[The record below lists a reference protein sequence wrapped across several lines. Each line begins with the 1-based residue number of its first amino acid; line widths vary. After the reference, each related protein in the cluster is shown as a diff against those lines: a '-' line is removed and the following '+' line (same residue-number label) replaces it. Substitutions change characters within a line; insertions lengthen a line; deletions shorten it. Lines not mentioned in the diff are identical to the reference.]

1 MSDLYVYVASA
12 VVVAIS
18 VYFFARPGVNEAD
31 KAFEARY
38 KAMQEEKRRAAAAGS
53 TGVKATTSLTGGSS
67 AIVAKKPVVN
77 GPLVTVFY
85 GSQTGTAESFAKTL
99 VSLGN
104 DQKYFAVDL
113 VDLEE
118 FEPSLLKTLEY
129 VIFVVATYGE
139 GDPTDNAVEFMKF
152 LNDTDGHLADNEFDT
167 VKFTVFGLG
176 NKQYEQYNAIG
187 RAVDAQLAKH
197 GAQRVFPLGE
207 GDDDGSLE
215 EDFDAWKEKLWSTL
229 RRADGYLETS
239 DEEGD
244 VKASKTKAPHLA
256 FDVVPVA
263 AAAASATAKPIP
275 DDLIQNSTKHF
286 FHNTEAKLVETRQL
300 RQSTASGSTLHL
312 EFDIKHAG
320 VTYAT
325 ADNLAILPENDPALV
340 TRVATALRFDEDG
353 VVELKALDKATKL
366 PFPTPATIR
375 TILSQYLDLNAAP
388 RKGALTA
395 LAHYATSS
403 VDQDRLLRL
412 ASADGKAEYQTWV
425 VDAHRTFGDVIEA
438 FPSLQIP
445 LVAFIHIL
453 PSLQPRYYTISSSS
467 VVHPTRIH
475 VTLGVIATSDLPEG
489 RQFKGVTSNYLAKL
503 ALPDAA
509 VLDKPKVAN
518 PYGEQGKKQVR
529 TWPSI
534 RMTIRKSTF
543 KLPPSP
549 ETPVI
554 LVGPGTGIAPMRAFL
569 QERHAQ
575 KQAGETVGATWLFF
589 GCRRQSEDYLYQQE
603 LETYQASGTLS
614 DLHVAFSRD
623 SAQKVYVQHLIRQ
636 QGAALWKVLAA
647 GGYVYVCGA
656 TLMGTD
662 VHKAFV
668 ELVQTHGA
676 KSVVDA
682 TRYVQDLQHNHRY
695 IQELWSA

>member
-1 MSDLYVYVASA
+1 MGNKLSNLIQQAS
-12 VVVAIS
+12 
-18 VYFFARPGVNEAD
+18 
-31 KAFEARY
+31 
-38 KAMQEEKRRAAAAGS
+38 
-53 TGVKATTSLTGGSS
+53 SS
-67 AIVAKKPVVN
+67 AKTNGKPT
-77 GPLVTVFY
+77 VTVLY
-85 GSQTGTAESFAKTL
+85 GSQSGTAEGFAKSL
-99 VSLGN
+99 VASSQGTA
-104 DQKYFAVDL
+104 FTVRAVDL
-113 VDLEE
+113 AK
-118 FEPSLLKTLEY
+118 FNASTLPTLSC
-129 VIFVVATYGE
+129 VIFVVATFGE
-139 GDPTDNAVEFMKF
+139 GGPTDSAVKFHKYLTNPSLPANFMQ
-152 LNDTDGHLADNEFDT
+152 H

-176 NKQYEQYNAIG
+176 NKTYARYNAMG
-187 RAVDAQLAKH
+187 RAVNSRMEQLGGH
-197 GAQRVFPLGE
+197 RVYRHGE
-207 GDDDGSLE
+207 GNDE
-215 EDFDAWKEKLWSTL
+215 ACIENDFDDWRQDLWAAISGQFAL
-229 RRADGYLETS
+229 PAAVSQPPVLSAKTS
-239 DEEGD
+239 PPVFE
-244 VKASKTKAPHLA
+244 
-256 FDVVPVA
+256 FDVVSVA
-263 AAAASATAKPIP
+263 SNTRSTSSPFQEYAVAT
-275 DDLIQNSTKHF
+275 
-286 FHNTEAKLVETRQL
+286 LVDRREL

-353 VVELKALDKATKL
+353 VVELKALDKAIKL

-603 LETYQASGTLS
+603 LETYQTSGTLS